1 MNYNNSNNKNS
12 IFIKIF
18 TVILI
23 IATIGVIGFGH
34 IRSNKII
41 QQNRAAAEQIKKQ
54 LNNETES
61 LSANTNS
68 AHKYEGKN
76 WLAVGDGITS
86 ANQYQ
91 NEVTKICK
99 ISQVTTDA
107 VPSQKLGM
115 MADRLT
121 KEGLADIDLITIF
134 GGTNDYGNNTLLGAK
149 EDDKTVD
156 KFYGNIRK
164 VIDKIQS
171 LNPKVKI
178 VFITPLKRGSV
189 GNQPVYPAANNAGN
203 KLEQYVQAI
212 KYVCGQKSIQVIDLF
227 NNSGINEN
235 NLSQYTTDNLTPNAA
250 GYEKISS
257 VIADELENP
266 K

>member
-1 MNYNNSNNKNS
+1 MNYNKSNENSS
-12 IFIKIF
+12 IFIKVF

-23 IATIGVIGFGH
+23 IATIGVVDFGH
-34 IRSNKII
+34 IRNNKII
-41 QQNRAAAEQIKKQ
+41 QQNKAAAEQIKKQ
-54 LNNETES
+54 QNIETKPQDSIITSS
-61 LSANTNS
+61 L
-68 AHKYEGKN
+68 KYEGKN
-76 WLAVGDGITS
+76 WLAIGDGITS

-91 NEVTKICK
+91 NMVAKVCK
-99 ISQVTTDA
+99 INKVTTDA

-121 KEGLADIDLITIF
+121 KESLSDIDLITIF
-134 GGTNDYGNNTLLGAK
+134 GGTNDYGNDKLLGTK
-149 EDDKTVD
+149 DDDKTVD

-171 LNPKVKI
+171 LNPKAKI
-178 VFITPLKRGSV
+178 VFITPLKRGRV

-203 KLEQYVQAI
+203 TLDQYVQAI
-212 KYVCGQKSIQVIDLF
+212 KYVCGQNSIQVIDLF

-250 GYEKISS
+250 GYDKISK